1 MADRRCDVYY
11 GRQRA
16 WAEEQRAL
24 RAILLTT
31 PLVEAF
37 KWRSPVY
44 TWEGANVAIVWAF
57 RDRCGLGFFKGV
69 LLKDPAGILTA
80 PGENSRSARKAAFTD
95 LAAIE
100 AAARTLRA
108 YVDEAIALEKA
119 GAKVDLPKDD
129 LAYPQELTARLAD
142 DPALAAA
149 FDALSPGRRRGW
161 LLHFGQARRPKTR
174 ATRIDRATPMILAG
188 KGMHDR

>member
-1 MADRRCDVYY
+1 MTDRRCDVYY
-11 GRQRA
+11 GGQTA